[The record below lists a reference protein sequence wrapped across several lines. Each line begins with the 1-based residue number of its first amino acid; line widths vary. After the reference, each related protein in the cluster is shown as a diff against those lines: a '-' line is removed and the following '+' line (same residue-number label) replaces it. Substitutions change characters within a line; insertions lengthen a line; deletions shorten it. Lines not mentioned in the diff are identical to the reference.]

1 MKTII
6 KIILDRIKFLG
17 YHPIYESKEPDTNG
31 CLAETKKKG
40 NNMKLLNKIAIAL
53 VAAGSMATVCAE
65 SITFGVEIP
74 PIASLIVRDGRI
86 TGANVLGNADPAAA
100 LPSASA
106 TVGGFTV
113 VTNMPKWNLYF
124 GLANDGNLIS
134 KSGTYLKSTSA
145 ATPYLALGGVA
156 AGTAAPAS
164 GRVWLKFPT
173 VGQIKGTDGGAAT
186 NLIIGTAAKF
196 NLITTDG
203 EITSAKNSLT
213 AIMAATSVNTA
224 CTGACVNNGWVYG
237 TDLTSASLDIGALI
251 SNTTPI
257 IGLAGTYTETLYVTL
272 VTAY

>member
-1 MKTII
+1 
-6 KIILDRIKFLG
+6 
-17 YHPIYESKEPDTNG
+17 
-31 CLAETKKKG
+31 
-40 NNMKLLNKIAIAL
+40 MKLVQKITIAL

-100 LPSASA
+100 LPGVSA

-113 VTNMPKWNLYF
+113 ITNMPKWNLYF
-124 GLANDGNLIS
+124 GLANNGNLIS
-134 KSGTYLKSTSA
+134 KSGSYLKSTSA
-145 ATPYLALGGVA
+145 ATPYLALGGAA
-156 AGTAAPAS
+156 AGTAAPVA
-164 GRVWLKFPT
+164 GRVWLKFPAAGL
-173 VGQIKGTDGGAAT
+173 GQIKGTDGSAAT
-186 NLIIGTAAKF
+186 NIIIADAAKF

-213 AIMAATSVNTA
+213 AIMKATSVNTA
-224 CTGACVNNGWVYG
+224 CTAACVDNGWVFG

-257 IGLAGTYTETLYVTL
+257 VGLAGTYTETLYVTL